1 MKKLLALL
9 LLSPLMS
16 GDECVGLPGKEFH
29 ECLKA
34 KMSTTPDAIELECK
48 KIIKSKDVFFSV
60 RLIRLLPEGE
70 YGEVESVLFAE
81 KIKSEYSAGGIGVS
95 LHDGTSNKKYRL
107 SRTAYRYEWND
118 RPEYEG
124 IWQDAEGK
132 PTQGLLNHLQKPH
145 TKYKLNRENLK
156 LTVNPH
162 YGKGII
168 YQCEIIENIGSRK
181 SFYENEVNLVLNKK
195 KELKIQKEK
204 EQKKKNKI

>member
-16 GDECVGLPGKEFH
+16 GEECVGLPGKEFH
-29 ECLKA
+29 ECLKG
-34 KMSTTPDAIELECK
+34 KMSSSPDAIELECT
-48 KIIKSKDVFFSV
+48 KIIKSKDVFFNV
-60 RLIRLLPEGE
+60 RLIKILPDGD

-81 KIKSEYSAGGIGVS
+81 KLKSDYSAGGIGAYMHDFATNKEFS
-95 LHDGTSNKKYRL
+95 LSKTISDYK
-107 SRTAYRYEWND
+107 WND

-132 PTQGLLNHLQKPH
+132 PSQGLLNHLQKPH

-181 SFYENEVNLVLNKK
+181 SFYENEVNLVLNRQ